1 MMYSFN
7 YKRGTQVFDNVKSL
21 ADAINFELP
30 RNWDCRNEMEA
41 KTNEIDAF
49 MQKKVSCAHLGVV
62 GLFDSYTPHISTIML
77 EATWYCAVSAYNK
90 PYKNMHCAWR
100 VSMRARRAPGMP

>member
-30 RNWDCRNEMEA
+30 R
-41 KTNEIDAF
+41 K
-49 MQKKVSCAHLGVV
+49 
-62 GLFDSYTPHISTIML
+62 
-77 EATWYCAVSAYNK
+77 WYCRICAVREGSNFEKYL
-90 PYKNMHCAWR
+90 
-100 VSMRARRAPGMP
+100 GM